1 MRNVSI
7 TKTLCQGPA
16 TRRKFLRVGVSALG
30 GWGLADV
37 LAARAAAGASST
49 SELPTSVILFWMWGG
64 PSQLETFDPKPKAP
78 SEYRGPF
85 HPIATNVP
93 GIDICELFPQLAKI
107 ADKFSLIRSLH
118 HEMASHNDGSIE
130 LLTGK
135 TPLVADP
142 TSTAKSEHPDLGMIA
157 SRLRG
162 SRRDG
167 LPQYIGIPTQPFMT
181 RPQYLGVSH
190 SAFVTGDPSAEN
202 FRPANLTIH
211 GGLNASRLDDRI
223 SLARQ
228 FDHLRRRVA
237 PATRIPEHAPS
248 LEANDSLDA
257 FHQQAVQ
264 LLTSTSVANAFDLT
278 REDPKLRD
286 RYGRHL
292 WGQSCLL
299 ARRLAEAGAGVVT
312 IDALAPKLG
321 TPLYFSWDDHANAQP
336 GWDMVK
342 GMTWRAEHMDPAL
355 SALIEDIHQ
364 RGLDEKIL
372 VVAVGE
378 FGRTPRVTS
387 TNGCL
392 GRDHWPQAQS
402 ALIAGGG
409 LRMGQVVG
417 ATNSKAEY
425 PAERPLHPQDLLAT
439 IYRHLGIN
447 HRHEFPD
454 FSGRP
459 IPVLHHGEPIRELV

>member
-1 MRNVSI
+1 
-7 TKTLCQGPA
+7 
-16 TRRKFLRVGVSALG
+16 
-30 GWGLADV
+30 
-37 LAARAAAGASST
+37 
-49 SELPTSVILFWMWGG
+49 
-64 PSQLETFDPKPKAP
+64 LETFDQKPNAP
-78 SEYRGPF
+78 SDYRGPF
-85 HPIATNVP
+85 RPIETSVP
-93 GIDICELFPQLAKI
+93 GIEICELFPQLAKL
-107 ADKFSLIRSLH
+107 ANRYSLIRSLH

-135 TPLVADP
+135 TPSVADP

-157 SRLRG
+157 SRVRG
-162 SRRDG
+162 VRPDG

-211 GGLNASRLDDRI
+211 GGLNASRFDDRI
-223 SLARQ
+223 GLARQ
-228 FDHLRRRVA
+228 FDQHRRRVA
-237 PATRIPEHAPS
+237 PATRIPEPNPS
-248 LEANDSLDA
+248 PEANEGLEA
-257 FHQQAVQ
+257 FHQQALQ
-264 LLTSTSVANAFDLT
+264 LLTSTSVSNAFDLT

-299 ARRLAEAGAGVVT
+299 ARRLAEAGAGVIT
-312 IDALAPKLG
+312 IDALAPKQG
-321 TPLYFSWDDHANAQP
+321 MPLYFSWDDHANAQP
-336 GWDMVK
+336 GWDLAK
-342 GMTWRAEHMDPAL
+342 GMTLRAGYMDPAL

-378 FGRTPRVTS
+378 FGRTPRVTM
-387 TNGCL
+387 NAGNL

-409 LRMGQVVG
+409 LRMGQVIG

-425 PAERPLHPQDLLAT
+425 PAERPLTPQDLLAT
-439 IYRHLGIN
+439 IYHHLGIN

-459 IPVLHHGEPIRELV
+459 IPVLSHGDPIRELV

>member
-1 MRNVSI
+1 MRKMPKMNSH
-7 TKTLCQGPA
+7 CRGPA
-16 TRRKFLRVGVSALG
+16 SRREFLRVGVSALG
-30 GWGLADV
+30 GLSLTD
-37 LAARAAAGASST
+37 LMAARAAAGTNST

-64 PSQLETFDPKPKAP
+64 PSQVETFDPKPNAP
-78 SEYRGPF
+78 SEYRGPLR
-85 HPIATNVP
+85 PINTSVP
-93 GIDICELFPQLAKI
+93 GIEVCELFPQLAKI
-107 ADKFSLIRSLH
+107 ADKYSLIRSLH

-135 TPLVADP
+135 TPSIADP

-162 SRRDG
+162 SRSDG

-202 FRPANLTIH
+202 FKPANLTIH
-211 GGLNASRLDDRI
+211 GGLNGQRLDDRLG
-223 SLARQ
+223 LARQ
-228 FDHLRRRVA
+228 FDQHRQQLA
-237 PATRIPEHAPS
+237 ATEG
-248 LEANDSLDA
+248 LEAFHRQA
-257 FHQQAVQ
+257 FQ

-321 TPLYFSWDDHANAQP
+321 MPLYFSWDDHANAQS
-336 GWDMVK
+336 GWDLAK
-342 GMTWRAEHMDPAL
+342 GMALRAEHMDPAL

-364 RGLDEKIL
+364 RGLEERIL

-387 TNGCL
+387 ANGCL

-425 PAERPLHPQDLLAT
+425 PAERPLTPQDLLAT
-439 IYRHLGIN
+439 IYQHLGIN

-459 IPVLHHGEPIRELV
+459 IPVLPYGEPIRELV

>member
-1 MRNVSI
+1 MFNSKP
-7 TKTLCQGPA
+7 TKSLCQGPSN
-16 TRRKFLRVGVSALG
+16 RREFLRVGASALG
-30 GWGLADV
+30 GLSLADV
-37 LAARAAAGASST
+37 MASQTRAGT
-49 SELPTSVILFWMWGG
+49 KPQLGSEKSLILFWMWGG
-64 PSQLETFDPKPKAP
+64 PSQVETFDPKPNAP
-78 SEYRGPF
+78 SDYRGPF
-85 HPIATNVP
+85 RPIATDVP
-93 GIDICELFPQLAKI
+93 RIEICELFPQLAKQ
-107 ADKFSLIRSLH
+107 ARRYSLVRSLH

-130 LLTGK
+130 VLTGK
-135 TPLVADP
+135 TPSIADP

-162 SRRDG
+162 ARPDG

-190 SAFVTGDPSAEN
+190 SAFVTGDPSADN
-202 FRPANLTIH
+202 FKPANLTIH
-211 GGLNASRLDDRI
+211 GGLNAQRLDDRI
-223 SLARQ
+223 GLAKQ
-228 FDHLRRRVA
+228 FDLHRQR
-237 PATRIPEHAPS
+237 
-248 LEANDSLDA
+248 LDA
-257 FHQQAVQ
+257 AEGMEVFHRQAVQ
-264 LLTSTSVANAFDLT
+264 LLTSRSVAQAFDLT

-299 ARRLAEAGAGVVT
+299 ARRLAEAGAGIIT
-312 IDALAPKLG
+312 IDALAPKQG
-321 TPLYFSWDDHANAQP
+321 MPLYFSWDDHANAQP
-336 GWDMVK
+336 GWDLAK
-342 GMTWRAEHMDPAL
+342 GMTLRAEYMDPAL

-364 RGLDEKIL
+364 RGLEEKIL

-378 FGRTPRVTS
+378 FGRTPRVTM
-387 TNGCL
+387 NGGNL

-439 IYRHLGIN
+439 IYHHLGIN

-459 IPVLHHGEPIRELV
+459 IPVLPYGEPIRELV